1 MIAQAVTLFCIY
13 LAELFMQLLQC
24 GRFQLDLS
32 RPMVMGILNV
42 TPDSF
47 SDGGRYNTLD
57 SALQRAQGMLADG
70 AAILDIGGESTRP
83 GAPAVSVQEEMDRV
97 LPVLEKLKDIGAPL
111 SLDTRRTAV
120 MQAALQL
127 GAVDLINDVSALE
140 DQGAVEAVAASQVA
154 LCLMHKQ
161 GNPDTMQQAPVY
173 QDVVEEVGQYLQRR
187 VQLCRD
193 AGIAAERLLIDP
205 GFGFG
210 KTLEHNLQLLAGLQ
224 RIEAISGIPL
234 LVGLSRKS
242 MLGAITGEAIPSERL
257 GASVAVALLS
267 LQGSAK
273 IVRVHDVKASR
284 QALEVWAAL
293 QPYTVCS
300 TKRAI

>member
-57 SALQRAQGMLADG
+57 SALQRAQGMLAAG

-161 GNPDTMQQAPVY
+161 GNPDTMQQAPAY
-173 QDVVEEVGQYLQRR
+173 EDVVEEVGQYLQRR
-187 VQLCRD
+187 VQLCLD

-224 RIEAISGIPL
+224 RIESISGMPL

-267 LQGSAK
+267 LQGGAK

-293 QPYTVCS
+293 QPYTG
-300 TKRAI
+300 